1 MAIPTP
7 VAFGVFI
14 AAVIVSRILQ
24 ERALRRL
31 STQEKGRLVEA
42 FSAYR
47 MFGLLPLA
55 VIAGIYFAMSQLD
68 TLEPATMLAISVPV
82 AALGFAVVMQ
92 VLIYRKLRVLAV
104 DPGYLRVYTGCRVL
118 MLFAFVVLM
127 LGV

>member
-1 MAIPTP
+1 MIPTP

-31 STQEKGRLVEA
+31 STEEKGRLVEA

-47 MFGLLPLA
+47 IFGLLPLA
-55 VIAGIYFAMSQLD
+55 AVAGLYFWMSSMD
-68 TLEPATMLAISVPV
+68 SMTTATMFAIYVPS
-82 AALGFAVVMQ
+82 ALVFAVVMQ
-92 VLIYRKLRVLAV
+92 VLIYRKLRALAV
-104 DPGYLRVYTGCRVL
+104 DPGYLKTYSVCRML
-118 MLFAFVVLM
+118 MLGAFVVLL

>member
-1 MAIPTP
+1 MIIPAP

-31 STQEKGRLVEA
+31 STEEKGRLVEA

-47 MFGLLPLA
+47 MFALLPLA
-55 VIAGIYFAMSQLD
+55 AIAGLYFAMSQLD
-68 TLEPATMLAISVPV
+68 ALTTATMLGIYVPL
-82 AALGFAVVMQ
+82 ALGFAVVMQ
-92 VLIYRKLRVLAV
+92 VLVYRRLRKLAV
-104 DPGYLRVYTGCRVL
+104 DPAYLRVYSGCRVL
-118 MLFAFVVLM
+118 MLAAFVVLM

>member
-1 MAIPTP
+1 MIIPAP

-31 STQEKGRLVEA
+31 STEEKGRLVEA

-47 MFGLLPLA
+47 MFALLPLA
-55 VIAGIYFAMSQLD
+55 AIAGLYFAMSQLD
-68 TLEPATMLAISVPV
+68 ALTTATMLAIYVPL
-82 AALGFAVVMQ
+82 ALGFAVVMQ
-92 VLIYRKLRVLAV
+92 VLVYRKLRKLSV
-104 DPGYLRVYTGCRVL
+104 DPAYLRVYSGCRLL
-118 MLFAFVVLM
+118 MLVAFVVLM